1 MSIEQ
6 ALADNTAALKELIAV
21 WGKLTAQAA
30 AVKAKVDSGETSV
43 IAAGGAP
50 VAEAKPAA
58 AEKPKATPKADPK
71 PAAAEVKKEEPKAEA
86 APALDYA
93 KVGAAITA
101 FAAANGRDVT
111 LAKLAEFGVKSGKGL
126 KPEQYADVLAAFTAE
141 EEVA

>member
-6 ALADNTAALKELIAV
+6 ALAENTAAIKELIAV
-21 WGKLTAQAA
+21 WGKLTSQAA
-30 AVKAKVDSGETSV
+30 SVKAKVDAGETSV

-50 VAEAKPAA
+50 VAEVKPAA
-58 AEKPKATPKADPK
+58 AEKPKATPK
-71 PAAAEVKKEEPKAEA
+71 PAAEAKKEEPKAEA

-111 LAKLAEFGVKSGKGL
+111 LAKLAEFGVKSGKEL
-126 KPEQYADVLAAFTAE
+126 KPEQYADVLAAFTAT